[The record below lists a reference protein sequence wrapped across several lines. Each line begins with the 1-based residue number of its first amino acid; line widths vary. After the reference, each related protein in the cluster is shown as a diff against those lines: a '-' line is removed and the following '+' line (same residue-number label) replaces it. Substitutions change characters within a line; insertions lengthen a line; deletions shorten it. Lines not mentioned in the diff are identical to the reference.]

1 MGVNLKG
8 GIVELLR
15 PQEASLGPAFRG
27 DVIPH
32 EVVAF
37 PDIFQ
42 REVYIVGYTLTLHKR
57 LREQEVRD
65 GLFVVAISHQ
75 DCSDIIFGGV
85 LPFWLVLIEREC
97 VREVGQCQ
105 GVMEIFRIDY
115 PEVVEGASQ
124 KGGIVMQVSEFSC
137 LLVVL
142 ESERGLVQA
151 AGVVKPDH

>member
-1 MGVNLKG
+1 M
-8 GIVELLR
+8 
-15 PQEASLGPAFRG
+15 GPAFRG
-27 DVIPH
+27 DVVPH

-65 GLFVVAISHQ
+65 GFFVVTISHQ
-75 DCSDIIFGGV
+75 DCSDIIFGSV
-85 LPFWLVLIEREC
+85 LPFWLVFIEREC
-97 VREVGQCQ
+97 VREVGQRQ
-105 GVMEIFRIDY
+105 GIVEIFRIDY

-124 KGGIVMQVSEFSC
+124 KGGIAMQVSEFSR

-142 ESERGLVQA
+142 ESERGLMQA